1 MYIWC
6 KDKLIFLID
15 KQNCRKKVLFGYEMP
30 AKAANICLFV
40 NDLIRRFVIVGWI
53 LNRLKGRIE
62 Q

>member
-15 KQNCRKKVLFGYEMP
+15 KQNCRKKVLFDYEMP

-40 NDLIRRFVIVGWI
+40 NSQIRRLVTVGWI
-53 LNRLKGRIE
+53 PNW
-62 Q
+62 

>member
-15 KQNCRKKVLFGYEMP
+15 KQNCRKKVLFDYEMP

-40 NDLIRRFVIVGWI
+40 NDLIRRLFTVGWI
-53 LNRLKGRIE
+53 PNW
-62 Q
+62 

>member
-15 KQNCRKKVLFGYEMP
+15 KQNCRKKVLFDYEMLS
-30 AKAANICLFV
+30 KAAIICLFV

-53 LNRLKGRIE
+53 PDW
-62 Q
+62 